1 MRMDVTFEESV
12 PFYRLFP
19 YRTAPLPPLA
29 LFLAPGPN
37 PVDPLPP
44 PGPAPS
50 GSAAGGIGAGGAG
63 ATSLGGAGVTARAG
77 CTRGIRAAGLGGAH
91 TRAGGHSLS
100 APPSN
105 KSVEPSGLYPELV
118 GCLTYLMTCTRPD
131 LAYPLSIL
139 VRYVAPGIHRPEHS
153 EAFKRVLRYLCSTSG
168 MGLVLGGRGPVV
180 LTRHA
185 NASWVD
191 DLATQR
197 LSQGYNFSLAFG
209 SVSRREAGQV
219 TIEVDD

>member
-1 MRMDVTFEESV
+1 MSS
-12 PFYRLFP
+12 PL
-19 YRTAPLPPLA
+19 RTSLCAGA
-29 LFLAPGPN
+29 GGSAAG
-37 PVDPLPP
+37 
-44 PGPAPS
+44 

-91 TRAGGHSLS
+91 TRGTRAARAAGVGESGAGDPIARWHWRRLS
-100 APPSN
+100 W
-105 KSVEPSGLYPELV
+105 
-118 GCLTYLMTCTRPD
+118 
-131 LAYPLSIL
+131 SIL